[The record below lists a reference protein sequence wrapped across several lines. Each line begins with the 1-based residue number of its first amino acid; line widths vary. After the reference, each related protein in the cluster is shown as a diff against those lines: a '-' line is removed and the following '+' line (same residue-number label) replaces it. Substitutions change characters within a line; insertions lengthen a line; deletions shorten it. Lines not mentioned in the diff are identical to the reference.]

1 VKRASQNTEAGGN
14 NPEAESDNA
23 DNATGSMHQGAVNGF
38 ERIGKLVRRCE
49 KCKGLGEDCLVD
61 LFSDERDCLRCKK
74 AGIEC
79 VIVKNNV
86 KRGTRKRN
94 HAEMERE

>member
-1 VKRASQNTEAGGN
+1 MKRKR
-14 NPEAESDNA
+14 EAESDGV
-23 DNATGSMHQGAVNGF
+23 DNATESTHQGAVNGF

-79 VIVKNNV
+79 VTVRNNV
-86 KRGTRKRN
+86 KRGTGKKRKR
-94 HAEMERE
+94 ETEG